1 MDDELAFLGHREED
15 SVAVAVRD
23 VSPGT
28 QSVAFLTSTKRS
40 KLETSEAI
48 PLGHKVALVPL
59 KEGSSVIEYG
69 EIVGTA
75 TKNIS
80 IGELVHVHNIRS
92 NKWQIKA

>member
-1 MDDELAFLGHREED
+1 MNDELAFLAHREKD

-23 VSPGT
+23 VPPGT

-40 KLETSEAI
+40 KVETVEEI
-48 PLGHKVALVPL
+48 PLGHKVALVPISAN
-59 KEGSSVIEYG
+59 SSVVEYG

-75 TKNIS
+75 TQNIA
-80 IGELVHVHNIRS
+80 IGELVHIHNIRS